1 MEWLDRFVVIMDHIS
16 ASAAG
21 GVSITELT
29 QTTGL
34 SKGSLHRILQAM
46 VVHNLISKD
55 ADTKKYCLGPKSMVW
70 GSCFVSGQDPAGL
83 LSHYCDL
90 LAEHTGLYTFLC
102 RINDDE
108 VYCIYTKQPN
118 GVNKKYFV
126 HVGQRM
132 PIHCTA
138 AAKAIIAFLPEHKI
152 DSLLQ
157 QNKMSPFTAHTKT
170 DFAQVADELQAV
182 RETKVAFC
190 REELENGVSGVS
202 APIFVAAGKAAFSIS
217 LLGDAAYISAQ
228 QEALTLEL
236 LQIARQASEQ
246 MESVYLLT
254 SVKSTGV

>member
-1 MEWLDRFVVIMDHIS
+1 MEWLDRFVVIMDCIS

-34 SKGSLHRILQAM
+34 SKGSLHRILQDM

-55 ADTKKYCLGPKSMVW
+55 SDTKKYCLGTKSMVW
-70 GSCFVSGQDPAGL
+70 GSRFVSVQDPAGL

-108 VYCIYTKQPN
+108 VYCIYTKQPS

-138 AAKAIIAFLPEHKI
+138 AAKAIIAFLPQPQL
-152 DSLLQ
+152 DSLLHE
-157 QNKMSPFTAHTKT
+157 NRMSPFTAHTKT
-170 DFAQVADELQAV
+170 DLAQVANELQAV

-202 APIFVAAGKAAFSIS
+202 APVFVAAGKAAFSIS
-217 LLGDAAYISAQ
+217 LLGDAAYISK
-228 QEALTLEL
+228 QEDALVREL
-236 LQIARQASEQ
+236 LQIGREASEQ
-246 MESVYLLT
+246 MKSVYLLT
-254 SVKSTGV
+254 SVKSAGV